1 MKRMLLF
8 NMLMFG
14 LMAGLVFGGTITV
27 ISPNGGEEWEIGTTK
42 LIKWNINNISNQL
55 RIVLFKEGQTTRYVI
70 AKGLSSTTTS
80 YQWKVGDCL
89 NGQIEPGP
97 GYKIKVREHIDG
109 PNIQDDSNDTFT
121 IVKKKT
127 SFRPGLVFS
136 VMKITVTSP
145 DKNSKWETGKSFLI
159 KWNWPGSGALKVQL
173 YNYNGKTFLRD
184 IGKSSTGSLN
194 WLIPQDVYKW
204 PGNYTIRVS
213 TLDNK
218 TEAFSD
224 MFHISTQATT
234 SKYTVNGQTNNKYKY
249 KTKRKKEFTM
259 QCQIDEDPGPGK
271 MRVGYRSS
279 TTDHTD
285 CATIYRS
292 FVSLNTSSF
301 AGKGLLLKAKLNFNK
316 FMGDNCNVKVYVLTQ
331 PWNGDAEALF
341 SVKADYWS
349 NPSDFTGAVQKWL
362 AYPNSNYGI
371 VFVGPNESMAYVN
384 SKCVAYFD
392 NVKLELEFLQQAK

>member
-1 MKRMLLF
+1 MKKMLLF
-8 NMLMFG
+8 NVFMFG
-14 LMAGLVFGGTITV
+14 LMAGLVFGGSISI
-27 ISPNGGEEWEIGTTK
+27 ISPNGGEQWEIGSTK
-42 LIKWNINNISNQL
+42 LIKWNANGVTNNL
-55 RIVLFKEGQTTRYVI
+55 KVVLFKEGQSEVCVL
-70 AKGLSSTTTS
+70 AKNLSPSATS
-80 YQWKVGDCL
+80 YSWKVGDSIT
-89 NGQIEPGP
+89 GKVEAGS
-97 GYKIKVREHIDG
+97 GYKIRVREQVAD
-109 PNIQDDSNDTFT
+109 NAAADVSNNTFS
-121 IVKKKT
+121 IMNKKL
-127 SFRPGLVFS
+127 SFHPGLNLAIKMS
-136 VMKITVTSP
+136 ITSP
-145 DKNSKWETGKSFLI
+145 DKKSKWETGKSFQI
-159 KWNWPGSGALKVQL
+159 KWNWAGSGAVKVQL

-184 IGKSSTGSLN
+184 IGTSSSGSLN

-218 TEAFSD
+218 TEAFSE

-249 KTKRKKEFTM
+249 KTKRKKSFTM

-292 FVSLNTSSF
+292 FVSLNTASL

-331 PWNGDAEALF
+331 PWNGDAESLF
-341 SVKADYWS
+341 SVSADYWS
-349 NPSDFTGAVQKWL
+349 NPSNFTGAVQKWL

-371 VFVGPNESMAYVN
+371 VFVGPNESMSYVN
-384 SKCVAYFD
+384 SKCVGYFD